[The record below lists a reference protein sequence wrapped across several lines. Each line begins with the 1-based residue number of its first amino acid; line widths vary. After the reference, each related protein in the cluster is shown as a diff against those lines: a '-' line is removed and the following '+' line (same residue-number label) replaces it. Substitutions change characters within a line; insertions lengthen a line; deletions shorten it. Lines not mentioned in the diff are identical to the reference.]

1 MKPVITQ
8 NPHYCAQSECGR
20 RSPSPAPTHHDQRN
34 ERDHTHPARP
44 ISFARPKRVRIGPE
58 GFHLFSYSLQT
69 SSAVSAIP
77 RILPLL
83 RACRPGFRKRARSR
97 AIDRPTSR
105 GQNRPGQPRE
115 ELSPGSNRRRPSP
128 TGPGI
133 FPRKASPRCCRR
145 RPHWR
150 NGRTACSAFRINQF
164 GRTPIPKVRTSVTAS
179 VTRMPGEKERR
190 SASGAGFINIATTM
204 RK

>member
-1 MKPVITQ
+1 MKPVVAQ
-8 NPHYCAQSECGR
+8 NPHQRAQRKR
-20 RSPSPAPTHHDQRN
+20 RRCRASPSSQHS
-34 ERDHTHPARP
+34 EGRDHSQGAHPARP
-44 ISFARPKRVRIGPE
+44 ISLARPKQASVGSE
-58 GFHLFSYSLQT
+58 GFHFDSYSLQT
-69 SSAVSAIP
+69 SSAVSAIR

-83 RACRPGFRKRARSR
+83 RACRPGFRIRARSR
-97 AIDRPTSR
+97 AIDPAANR
-105 GQNRPGQPRE
+105 GQTRPAQLQE
-115 ELSPGSNRRRPSP
+115 EGSPGWNRGRPSP

-133 FPRKASPRCCRR
+133 FLPKASPQCCRH

-164 GRTPIPKVRTSVTAS
+164 GRIPIPKVRIRVTAR